1 MAEADAE
8 YTVLASPIHR
18 REVRQGLLR
27 QVGRRFV
34 RHRLALAGAVVIVVF
49 FLASALAPLIAPY
62 DPVSDLNPRAR
73 FKPPLTPGHL
83 LGTDDL
89 GRDVLTRLI
98 FAGRVSLV
106 VGFAAMVVTIVL
118 GSLIGVMAA
127 FYGGKVD
134 SFLMRMTDV
143 FLCFP
148 TVYLLLVL
156 ASFVT
161 PTVVSITLIVGA
173 TAWMEVARIVRGQ
186 FLSLKELDF
195 VTSSRALGA
204 SDARIMF
211 RELLPN
217 GMAPIIVA
225 ATLNVANAIL
235 AESYISFLGYG
246 IQPPRAS
253 WGIMLNNAQDFFTR
267 APHLAI
273 LPGLAITLSVL
284 AFNFVGDG
292 LRDALDPRQRVR

>member
-1 MAEADAE
+1 MAEATYE
-8 YTVLASPIHR
+8 SLATTIRR
-18 REVRQGLLR
+18 REVREGLLR

-34 RHRLALAGAVVIVVF
+34 RHRLALAGAIVILVF
-49 FLASALAPLIAPY
+49 FLISALAPVIAPY
-62 DPVSDLNPRAR
+62 DPVSDINPRAR
-73 FKPPLTPGHL
+73 FEPPLTTGHL

-89 GRDVLTRLI
+89 GRDVLTRLL

-106 VGFAAMVVTIVL
+106 VGFAAMVVTIVV
-118 GSLIGVMAA
+118 GSLIGVLAA

-134 SFLMRMTDV
+134 AFLMRLTDV

-156 ASFVT
+156 AAFVT

-186 FLSLKELDF
+186 FLSLKEFDF
-195 VTSSRALGA
+195 VTASRALGA

-273 LPGLAITLSVL
+273 LPGVAITLSVL

-292 LRDALDPRQRVR
+292 LRDALDPRQRIR

>member
-8 YTVLASPIHR
+8 YAVLANPTYR
-18 REVRQGLLR
+18 REVRHGLLR
-27 QVGRRFV
+27 QIGRRFV

-73 FKPPLTPGHL
+73 FKPPLSPGHL

-106 VGFAAMVVTIVL
+106 VG
-118 GSLIGVMAA
+118 SLIGVLAA
-127 FYGGKVD
+127 FYGGKLD

-195 VTSSRALGA
+195 VTASRALGA

-292 LRDALDPRQRVR
+292 LRDALDPRQRIR

>member
-8 YTVLASPIHR
+8 YAVLASPTYR
-18 REVRQGLLR
+18 REVRHGLLR
-27 QVGRRFV
+27 QIGRRFV

-73 FKPPLTPGHL
+73 FKPPLSPGHL

-106 VGFAAMVVTIVL
+106 VGFAAMVVTIVV
-118 GSLIGVMAA
+118 GSLIGVLAA

-195 VTSSRALGA
+195 VTASRALGA

-235 AESYISFLGYG
+235 AESY
-246 IQPPRAS
+246 
-253 WGIMLNNAQDFFTR
+253 
-267 APHLAI
+267 
-273 LPGLAITLSVL
+273 
-284 AFNFVGDG
+284 
-292 LRDALDPRQRVR
+292 